1 MKLRAL
7 IVDDESPARRELRYL
22 LQPFEDV
29 QVVGEATNA
38 AEALELIQNLE
49 YSVIFLDIDMPGI
62 NGIEM
67 AQKLRDKPDAPSI
80 IFTTAHEEY
89 AFEAFTVHALDYLLK
104 PINPRRLE
112 EALFKV
118 RERKLLAQASGTPG
132 APVSEPVPAAT
143 PANGTKSDAPV
154 KPLEVIPVDQ
164 RGKTILLRPDEIV
177 YIYTD
182 KDNVFVKTHKES
194 YLTRFTLRDLESRLS
209 PNLFFR
215 SHRCYLV
222 NIQRMREL
230 IPYFNGTY
238 TVVVDDA
245 ERSEIPVSRT
255 QSRKLKEILGL

>member
-7 IVDDESPARRELRYL
+7 IVDDESPARKELRYL
-22 LQPFEDV
+22 LQPFQDV

-38 AEALELIQNLE
+38 LEALELIHNLE

-67 AQKLRDKPDAPSI
+67 AHKLRDKPDAPSI
-80 IFTTAHEEY
+80 IFTTAHEEF
-89 AFEAFTVHALDYLLK
+89 AFEAFTVNALDYLLK
-104 PINPRRLE
+104 PINPKRLE
-112 EALFKV
+112 EALAKV
-118 RERKLLAQASGTPG
+118 RERKLLAQAPNSQT
-132 APVSEPVPAAT
+132 APVADPLAASV
-143 PANGTKSDAPV
+143 ANNGGKTDAPV

-182 KDNVFVKTHKES
+182 KDNVFVKTHRES